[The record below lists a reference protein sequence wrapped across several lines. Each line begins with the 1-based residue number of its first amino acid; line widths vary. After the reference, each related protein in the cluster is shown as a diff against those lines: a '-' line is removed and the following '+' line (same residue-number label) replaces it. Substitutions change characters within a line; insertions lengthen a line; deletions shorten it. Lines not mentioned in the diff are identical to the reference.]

1 MAKSVLVVEDSMLI
15 ALDAEDCLRDLG
27 VEQVQVESSVV
38 GALDALSK
46 SAPDLAL
53 LDYNLGTE
61 NSDRVASELAT
72 RGIPFWLAT
81 GYGEME
87 DVLGEMGAAGILTKP
102 YGKPELAAILDG
114 FRGKAVA
121 PLS

>member
-27 VEQVQVESSVV
+27 VEDVQVESSVA
-38 GALDALSK
+38 GALDSIGK

-61 NSDRVASELAT
+61 NSDRVASELAQ

-87 DVLGEMGAAGILTKP
+87 EVLEQMGAAGILTKP
-102 YGKPELAAILDG
+102 YGKPELAGMLASFG
-114 FRGKAVA
+114 ANGK
-121 PLS
+121 S